1 MNNLRNSNSRSQ
13 MSSMS
18 NNTVNKEEVSLTN
31 VSPENNWQNW
41 KLPLVPQNKI
51 YKKTTFSNLTFL
63 SNYTIKTL
71 ERTYSLKQNFETIQL
86 LSRQEIDKNKD
97 NFSFIH
103 FGLVQVA
110 VKPLTRQG
118 LNTSVFLG
126 LRDGRFKIYQDA
138 LLGMVK
144 SFLYK
149 GPIYFDCYPN
159 FVVSLKE
166 KTMLQTLELDIETS
180 SYNMYEGSQP
190 LVIVYRIYYKLM
202 KTTLEPQAL
211 MKSPKGKTLLL
222 QASTSDSH
230 VKVPTQIE

>member
-1 MNNLRNSNSRSQ
+1 

-18 NNTVNKEEVSLTN
+18 DNTVNKKEVSI
-31 VSPENNWQNW
+31 VSSDKNWQDW

-63 SNYTIKTL
+63 SNYTIKIV
-71 ERTYSLKQNFETIQL
+71 ERTYSLKQSFETIQL
-86 LSRQEIDKNKD
+86 LSHQEIDKNIN

-138 LLGMVK
+138 LLGMVEL
-144 SFLYK
+144 SLYN

-159 FVVSLKE
+159 FAVSLMDE
-166 KTMLQTLELDIETS
+166 TMLKTLELDIETS
-180 SYNMYEGSQP
+180 GYNMYEGAQL

-211 MKSPKGKTLLL
+211 MESPKGKTLLL
-222 QASTSDSH
+222 QASTRDSH
-230 VKVPTQIE
+230 INVPTQIE